1 MRLPLLWIAAGNL
14 AVVITLI
21 PMATRLWQ
29 PISHSSCLVFPNTFI
44 SGKEAN
50 RMRPSNQ
57 RLFRQQVRF
66 LRRQFVQDGDLPFS
80 NVLSEELVTRAIS
93 AVEVSWID
101 RIYSPLVTLWVF
113 LGQVLSA
120 DSCCR
125 SVAMETTPCLRL

>member
-1 MRLPLLWIAAGNL
+1 MNEIEPRRIIRVYTCLSQGPALQFHGEKSGA
-14 AVVITLI
+14 
-21 PMATRLWQ
+21 MAL
-29 PISHSSCLVFPNTFI
+29 
-44 SGKEAN
+44 
-50 RMRPSNQ
+50 
-57 RLFRQQVRF
+57 RQQVRF